1 MPCYIGTLNYI
12 GGNKMLKCQY
22 CGKEFS
28 EKVLPFHEE
37 RCTEKDKVKTEEKKK
52 VK

>member
-1 MPCYIGTLNYI
+1 MSGTLNYM

-28 EKVLPFHEE
+28 EKVLPLHEE
-37 RCTEKDKVKTEEKKK
+37 RCIEKEKVKTEEKKK

>member
-1 MPCYIGTLNYI
+1 
-12 GGNKMLKCQY
+12 MLKCKY

-28 EKVLPFHEE
+28 EKVLPLHEE
-37 RCTEKDKVKTEEKKK
+37 RCTEKEKVKTEEKKK